1 MDYSELP
8 VGFAM
13 ALARNEPALLR
24 YSALSPSQ
32 KSAILAQAHAAHS
45 EEEMHRLVGQL
56 GNSGTLE

>member
-1 MDYSELP
+1 MDDSQLP

-45 EEEMHRLVGQL
+45 QEEMDQLVESLRNGS
-56 GNSGTLE
+56 NV

>member
-45 EEEMHRLVGQL
+45 QEEMDRLVESLRNGGSAQ
-56 GNSGTLE
+56 

>member
-1 MDYSELP
+1 
-8 VGFAM
+8 M

-45 EEEMHRLVGQL
+45 QEEMDRLVESLRNGGSAQ
-56 GNSGTLE
+56 

>member
-45 EEEMHRLVGQL
+45 QEEMDQLVESLRNGS
-56 GNSGTLE
+56 NV

>member
-32 KSAILAQAHAAHS
+32 KNAILAQAHAAHS
-45 EEEMHRLVGQL
+45 QEEMDQLVESLRNGS
-56 GNSGTLE
+56 NV